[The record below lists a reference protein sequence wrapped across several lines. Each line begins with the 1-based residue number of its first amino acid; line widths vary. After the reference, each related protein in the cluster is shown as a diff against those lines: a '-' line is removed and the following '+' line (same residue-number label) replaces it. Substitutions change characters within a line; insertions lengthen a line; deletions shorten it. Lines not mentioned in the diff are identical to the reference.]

1 MHRDKV
7 KFFAIFACAA
17 ACLIVLVG
25 GMYVANFSPHLSQSQ
40 EKWGQFGD
48 YFGGILNPLLSFC
61 ALLGLL
67 MTLRS
72 QQQESYKAERRH
84 AAMTFDTRLF
94 QLLSL
99 SHDAVAS
106 IKFVQQGL
114 VMRQNTEYEGHRAVA
129 YALNRLQE
137 DYLNKVERVED
148 EFMYQALRPA
158 FLGWKTKYWPGVA
171 SYIESMLFLMVYAI
185 EKAGSSESSQF
196 ALRAIFAQMS
206 ADEKLLIFY
215 VMIFELK
222 SKIILQGDVSQ
233 EFLDGA
239 SQDDLLL
246 IRQILLHSA
255 VQARIRAG
263 KI

>member
-17 ACLIVLVG
+17 ACLILLVG
-25 GMYVANFSPHLSQSQ
+25 SMYVANFSPHLSQSQ

-67 MTLRS
+67 LTLRS
-72 QQQESYKAERRH
+72 QQQESYRAELRH
-84 AAMTFDTRLF
+84 EAMMFDTRLF

-106 IKFVQQGL
+106 IKFVRQGL
-114 VMRQNTEYEGHRAVA
+114 MGQPNTDYEGHRAVA

-137 DYLNKVERVED
+137 GYLNKVARVD
-148 EFMYQALRPA
+148 EELMYQALRPA
-158 FLGWKTKYWPGVA
+158 FLDWKAQYWPGVA
-171 SYIESMLFLMVYAI
+171 SYVESMLFVILYAI
-185 EKAGSSESSQF
+185 EKAGSPESSQF

-239 SQDDLLL
+239 SQDELLL
-246 IRQILLHSA
+246 IRQTLLHSA
-255 VQARIRAG
+255 VLARLRAG

>member
-72 QQQESYKAERRH
+72 QQQESYKSELRH
-84 AAMTFDTRLF
+84 EAMTFETRLF

-99 SHDAVAS
+99 SHNAVAS
-106 IKFVQQGL
+106 IKFVHQGL
-114 VMRQNTEYEGHRAVA
+114 LVRQNTEYEGHRAVA

-137 DYLNKVERVED
+137 DYLNKVVRVD
-148 EFMYQALRPA
+148 DALMYQALRPA
-158 FLGWKTKYWPGVA
+158 FLDWKAKYWPGVA

-185 EKAGSSESSQF
+185 EKAGSPDSSQF

-222 SKIILQGDVSQ
+222 SKIILQGDVIQ
-233 EFLDGA
+233 EFLDGT
-239 SQDDLLL
+239 SQDELLL
-246 IRQILLHSA
+246 IRRILLHSA
-255 VQARIRAG
+255 VQARLSAG